1 MTSERNNATEA
12 STADRLLTAARACVL
27 DVGWKRTTLTD
38 VANRAGVS
46 RMTVYRTYVDMDSLF
61 GDLMTREWAEVVAS
75 VVATDDRDA
84 SWPDRIATGVAGSV
98 AALREDALLRRMVD
112 VDPEWLLRYLLHRRG
127 RSQDAVLDMLAEQI
141 TRGQSEGSLRAG
153 DPVLLARSIVLTA
166 HGFLFSSH
174 TMTDETV
181 THAGLDHE
189 LAELV
194 RRFLTP

>member
-1 MTSERNNATEA
+1 MTSERNNSSEVP
-12 STADRLLTAARACVL
+12 TADRLLAAARACVL

-75 VVATDDRDA
+75 VVATDDADA
-84 SWPDRIATGVAGSV
+84 AWSDRIASGVAGSV
-98 AALREDALLRRMVD
+98 TALREDALLRRMVD
-112 VDPEWLLRYLLHRRG
+112 VDPEWLLRYLLNRRG
-127 RSQDAVLDMLAEQI
+127 RSQDAVLDMLATQI
-141 TRGQSEGSLRAG
+141 TQGQADGSLRAG

-166 HGFLFSSH
+166 HGFLFSAH
-174 TMTDETV
+174 TMTDEAV
-181 THAGLDHE
+181 TNAGLDHE

-194 RRFLTP
+194 RRFLAP